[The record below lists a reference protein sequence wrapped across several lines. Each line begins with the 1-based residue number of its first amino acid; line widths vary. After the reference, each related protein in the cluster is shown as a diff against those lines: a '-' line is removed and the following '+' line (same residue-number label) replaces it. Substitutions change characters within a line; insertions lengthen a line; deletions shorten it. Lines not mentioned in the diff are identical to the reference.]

1 MEIFLGK
8 NSGFCY
14 GVKNAVESAKEILK
28 EDKDVYCLGEIVHND
43 EVVSEL
49 KDKGLKIID
58 DIEEAQ
64 DKVLIRAHG
73 IPKDTYKKGEELNI
87 KILDYT
93 CPNVLKIHK
102 LAEKYE
108 KEGFFIFLIGIK
120 THPETIGTISFCGNN
135 SCLIETRE
143 DINVAI
149 EKCKKSK
156 INRLLVLVQT
166 TFSLERF
173 NTYVEEI
180 KERLKNSEVE
190 IQVQNTIC
198 NVTRIRQQEA
208 SDISKNVEYMI
219 IIGGKNSSNTKK
231 LYEISK
237 ENCENSVMI
246 ENKSELN
253 IDEIKKYNKIG
264 VIAGASTP
272 QECIDEIIS
281 YLK

>member
-1 MEIFLGK
+1 MEIILGK